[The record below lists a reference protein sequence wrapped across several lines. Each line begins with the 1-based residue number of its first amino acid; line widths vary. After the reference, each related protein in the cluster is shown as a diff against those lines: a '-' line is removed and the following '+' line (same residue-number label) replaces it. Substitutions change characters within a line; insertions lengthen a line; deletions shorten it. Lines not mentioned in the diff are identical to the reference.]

1 MSPRPFFDGAPVEVP
16 CTITIEQ
23 TDEHFHAHVE
33 LDGPA
38 MAEAGDSVQVLGDP
52 VQISFGEKC
61 TFRRVAVLR
70 RAGMLRRAW
79 TRLMAHFEMTELYD
93 ISFTPRRTL

>member
-1 MSPRPFFDGAPVEVP
+1 MSVGPWFDSAPVEVP

-23 TDEHFHAHVE
+23 TNEHFHAHVE
-33 LDGPA
+33 LDGVVMVAP
-38 MAEAGDSVQVLGDP
+38 GDSVRVLGDP

-61 TFRRVAVLR
+61 VFRRVALLR
-70 RAGMLRRAW
+70 RAGLMRRAW
-79 TRLMAHFEMTELYD
+79 TRFMAHFEMTELYD

>member
-1 MSPRPFFDGAPVEVP
+1 MTARPIFDSAPVEVP

-23 TDEHFHAHVE
+23 TNEHFHAHVE
-33 LDGPA
+33 LDGVV
-38 MAEAGDSVQVLGDP
+38 MVEAGDSVRVLGDP

-70 RAGMLRRAW
+70 RAGILRRAW
-79 TRLMAHFEMTELYD
+79 TRLLAHFEMTELYD